1 MSGDKGKGKQR
12 MTRKTVASEDFEPEF
27 KVILKFIG
35 FIIHPCQNCRTCTCS
50 HLSYSHTLNCYPQR
64 ALIANTTPVV
74 FIISDDEEAGP
85 SGTWGPERPR
95 SPLLAPADRAVI
107 SWPVARVEGV
117 PLVRRLSDIENM
129 REAAAQRERAFSNP
143 ASENFVAYRLS
154 RYGAN
159 RPNMIRVL
167 PDLPTVSHF

>member
-12 MTRKTVASEDFEPEF
+12 MTRKTVASEDSEPEF

-64 ALIANTTPVV
+64 ALRATKTPVV
-74 FIISDDEEAGP
+74 IIVSDDEEAGP
-85 SGTWGPERPR
+85 SGTWGPQRPR

-107 SWPVARVEGV
+107 SRPVRVWRGC
-117 PLVRRLSDIENM
+117 L
-129 REAAAQRERAFSNP
+129 
-143 ASENFVAYRLS
+143 
-154 RYGAN
+154 
-159 RPNMIRVL
+159 
-167 PDLPTVSHF
+167 